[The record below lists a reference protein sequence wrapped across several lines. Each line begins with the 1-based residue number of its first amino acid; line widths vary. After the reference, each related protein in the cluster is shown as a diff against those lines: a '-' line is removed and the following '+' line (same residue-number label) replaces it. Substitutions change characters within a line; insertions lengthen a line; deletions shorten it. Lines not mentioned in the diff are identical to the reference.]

1 MNRADDVRLFY
12 LLQDVLEHK
21 AISKE
26 NALYLEKIRNEIR
39 TLTELEIRANKE
51 SIRNYS
57 DIIGKY
63 FLIHLLINGRLV

>member
-51 SIRNYS
+51 SIRHYA